1 MPAVNHIVLASGAVV
16 AVSVVV
22 ATAMAI
28 YENPEVRRYT
38 DDARRRIA
46 LALQSL
52 SDGINPPIREPR
64 FNRPED
70 AEGFMQT
77 KRGQGAEPGVDA
89 DEATRKS
96 QRQELMY
103 WNAVKLQK
111 QLEDELARRALG
123 GAPAEGERPSI
134 GERGTSFDDFLKPA
148 ESDEQGAYVFNS
160 GAEVRSA
167 PEGLRQRGEGA
178 RGLAAAALYTNPF
191 ADENHIDIDE
201 LDGNMGI
208 GTGRSMPGG
217 FDASDIYSATT
228 RDDDHQTTETM
239 SATMEE
245 ATPALIDVSVE
256 TIQSSATSGGPFS
269 EYQSATA
276 SRESDDEAYASI
288 QAWAHDS
295 SRSFYSPLPETP
307 VAPVSEPEVVSD
319 GELTPTDSASLAG
332 SGEDVANDA
341 HSSRAGKTGRSY
353 DVMSESSGMMT
364 PASWSEVGSV
374 ISENE
379 LHSVRV

>member
-269 EYQSATA
+269 EDQSATA

>member
-38 DDARRRIA
+38 DDARRRVA

-70 AEGFMQT
+70 AEGFMASR
-77 KRGQGAEPGVDA
+77 RGQGAEPGVDA
-89 DEATRKS
+89 DEATRKT
-96 QRQELMY
+96 QREELMY

-111 QLEDELARRALG
+111 QLEDEVARRALEA
-123 GAPAEGERPSI
+123 APADGERP
-134 GERGTSFDDFLKPA
+134 GTRERGTSFDDFLKPA
-148 ESDEQGAYVFNS
+148 QSDEQGAYVFNS
-160 GAEVRSA
+160 GAEVRAA

-191 ADENHIDIDE
+191 ADENHIDVDE

-208 GTGRSMPGG
+208 GTGRSIPGG
-217 FDASDIYSATT
+217 FDAGDIYSATT
-228 RDDDHQTTETM
+228 RDDDHRTMETT

-256 TIQSSATSGGPFS
+256 SAQSPATPGGNIS
-269 EYQSATA
+269 QDQSATA

-295 SRSFYSPLPETP
+295 SRNFYSPLPETP
-307 VAPVSEPEVVSD
+307 AAPASEPEVVSD
-319 GELTPTDSASLAG
+319 GELTPTDSASIAG

-341 HSSRAGKTGRSY
+341 KSSHAGETGRPY

-374 ISENE
+374 ISESE
-379 LHSVRV
+379 QHPMRE